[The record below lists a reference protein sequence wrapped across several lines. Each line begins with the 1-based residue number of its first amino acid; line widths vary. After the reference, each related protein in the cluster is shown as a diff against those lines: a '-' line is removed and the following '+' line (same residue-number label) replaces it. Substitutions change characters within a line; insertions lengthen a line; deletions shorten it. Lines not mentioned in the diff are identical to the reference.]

1 MNTMIRFAA
10 LALVA
15 GLVGCQHAA
24 PARTPAA
31 VDPLPPAMGTS
42 STRAPAMSTPST
54 RSPAVGTTSASTRT
68 PAAAATSSG
77 ATSAAGA
84 RTATPASTQ
93 AAGAQKQ
100 SAAVITLHLAQEKP
114 EASLVAVDVGGASLY
129 ALPQPVITQA
139 DIARVTPV
147 TGKDQRTFILLEMN
161 TRGMPKLQSV
171 TQQARGH
178 YLLLSVQ
185 GQLVNVARIGE
196 TINDGRLMV
205 GTQNDQHTR
214 AIIKMMQGQ

>member
-1 MNTMIRFAA
+1 
-10 LALVA
+10 
-15 GLVGCQHAA
+15 
-24 PARTPAA
+24 
-31 VDPLPPAMGTS
+31 MGS
-42 STRAPAMSTPST
+42 ASTRAP
-54 RSPAVGTTSASTRT
+54 G
-68 PAAAATSSG
+68 AATTQPGAASAGSARS
-77 ATSAAGA
+77 ATSAAA
-84 RTATPASTQ
+84 PAVT
-93 AAGAQKQ
+93 AQKQ

-114 EASLVAVDVGGASLY
+114 EAPLVAVDVGGASLY
-129 ALPQPVITQA
+129 ALPQPIITQA

-161 TRGMPKLQSV
+161 TRGIHKLQSV

-185 GQLVNVARIGE
+185 GQLVNVARISE

-205 GTQNDQHTR
+205 GTQNEQHTR

>member
-10 LALVA
+10 LVLVA
-15 GLVGCQHAA
+15 GLAGCQHAA
-24 PARTPAA
+24 PARPPAA
-31 VDPLPPAMGTS
+31 VDPQPPAMGST
-42 STRAPAMSTPST
+42 STRAPATGTTATST
-54 RSPAVGTTSASTRT
+54 RSPAVATTPPGAASAGGARAVT
-68 PAAAATSSG
+68 PA
-77 ATSAAGA
+77 
-84 RTATPASTQ
+84 RTQ
-93 AAGAQKQ
+93 APAAQKQ
-100 SAAVITLHLAQEKP
+100 SAAVITLHLAQERP

-161 TRGMPKLQSV
+161 ARGMPKLQSV

-185 GQLVNVARIGE
+185 GQLVNVARISE

-214 AIIKMMQGQ
+214 AIINLMQGQ